1 MRTRIRISLVLA
13 LVSALAL
20 VACSNGGGGGSG
32 GSGASTGASERPSGV
47 SSGTPSPVA
56 GTTFSGNGVTF
67 RYPESWQE
75 FTLSGTTASSG
86 NQLWNET
93 VGIDAINFVSVS
105 GYTINVPITSDNI
118 DDQKA
123 GIGQQISDLFTQAG
137 GGIDSGPTDETMAG
151 LPALGFTGTANNPD
165 GQPVR
170 SRLVLAFDGTTEY
183 FVNCQYDDSGQAE
196 LLAGC
201 DQIVGSFSVG

>member
-1 MRTRIRISLVLA
+1 MRTRIRIPLVLA
-13 LVSALAL
+13 LASALAL
-20 VACSNGGGGGSG
+20 VGCSGNGGGGSTATSSPTGVPG
-32 GSGASTGASERPSGV
+32 GTS
-47 SSGTPSPVA
+47 TPSA
-56 GTTFSGNGVTF
+56 SGKTFSGNGISF
-67 RYPESWQE
+67 QYPESWQE

-105 GYTINVPITSDNI
+105 GYTINIPITSGNI

-123 GIGQQISDLFTQAG
+123 GIGQQISDLFAQAG

-165 GQPVR
+165 GQPVS

-183 FVNCQYDDSGQAE
+183 FVNCQYDDSGQSE

-201 DQIVGSFSVG
+201 DQIVGSFAVG

>member
-1 MRTRIRISLVLA
+1 VHVPIRVTL
-13 LVSALAL
+13 ALAL
-20 VACSNGGGGGSG
+20 VGALTLAACSSNGGGGS
-32 GSGASTGASERPSGV
+32 ASSSPTAASSET
-47 SSGTPSPVA
+47 SSPATA
-56 GTTFSGNGVTF
+56 GKTFSGNGISF
-67 RYPESWQE
+67 QYPESWQE

-105 GYTINVPITSDNI
+105 GYTINVPITNDNI

-123 GIGQQISDLFTQAG
+123 GIGQQISALFTQAG
-137 GGIDSGPTDETMAG
+137 GGIDGGPTDETMAG
-151 LPALGFTGTANNPD
+151 LPALGFTGTAKNPA
-165 GQPVR
+165 GALV
-170 SRLVLAFDGTTEY
+170 SSKLVLAFDGTTEY
-183 FVNCQYDDSGQAE
+183 FVNCQYDSTGESE

>member
-1 MRTRIRISLVLA
+1 VRTRIRISLVLA

-20 VACSNGGGGGSG
+20 VACSNGGGGGS
-32 GSGASTGASERPSGV
+32 ASSSPTVASSET
-47 SSGTPSPVA
+47 SSPTTA
-56 GTTFSGNGVTF
+56 GKTFSGNGIAF
-67 RYPESWQE
+67 QYPESWQE

-105 GYTINVPITSDNI
+105 GYTINVPITSANI

-123 GIGQQISDLFTQAG
+123 GIGQQISALFTQAG

-183 FVNCQYDDSGQAE
+183 FVNCQYDDSGQTE